1 MVARRAHL
9 AVVLLDALLLESVHR
24 VNRALLVVA
33 AVEEHVV
40 GIEQLQREEG
50 ERDLN
55 PTIAARRTRYGAK
68 DLIRPERS
76 SR

>member
-1 MVARRAHL
+1 
-9 AVVLLDALLLESVHR
+9 